1 MPDNKEELA
10 NAAPVLSE
18 MGYAL
23 DDKQPH
29 IAGERALTGPIGG
42 GHKLLLLGKDSGGAR
57 VVIKMGRDPK
67 AIAEM
72 RHERACRDLLEEI
85 RFASEVFHSPK
96 EIAFKKRGGY
106 TVLVT
111 EFVEQDSA
119 FLERPVEEKFEL
131 ALGAFKAQEGAHAAT
146 YEHARAIKG
155 TFGEMRAKEYVAKL
169 REYARE
175 AGGLDA
181 ALAFVEENAA
191 TLEQYCGFLTHWDF
205 MPQNIRVRDGKI
217 YLLDHSSLRF
227 GSKYEGWAR
236 FINFMELYNPPLAR
250 ALVRY
255 VQDNRAPEESLAL
268 KAMRAYR
275 LAELIRYYDG
285 WLGRTE
291 GNLRELAQAR
301 IVFWKSVLDAV
312 LADKEVAPELVEA
325 YKKTRDT
332 LRSEEEKERQKG
344 LH

>member
-10 NAAPVLSE
+10 NAAPVLSH

-42 GHKLLLLGKDSGGAR
+42 GHKLLLLGKGAGGAR
-57 VVIKMGRDPK
+57 VAIKMSRDPK
-67 AIAEM
+67 GIAEI
-72 RHERACRDLLEEI
+72 RHERVCRDLLERI

-96 EIAFKKRGGY
+96 EMAFMKRGGY
-106 TVLVT
+106 AVLVT
-111 EFVEQDSA
+111 EFIEQDRA
-119 FLERPVEEKFEL
+119 FLERPIEEQFAL
-131 ALGAFKAQEGAHAAT
+131 ALSAFKAQEGAHAAT

-155 TFGEMRAKEYVAKL
+155 TFGEMRSRDYLGKL

-175 AGGLDA
+175 TPGLDA
-181 ALAFVEENAA
+181 ALSFVEGSSAA
-191 TLEQYCGFLTHWDF
+191 LEQYCGFLTHWDF
-205 MPQNIRVRDGKI
+205 MPQNIRVRGGCI

-227 GSKYEGWAR
+227 GNKYEGWAR

-255 VQDNRAPEESLAL
+255 VKDNRAPEESLAL

-285 WLGRTE
+285 WLGRAE

-301 IVFWKSVLDAV
+301 IDFWKSVLSAALD
-312 LADKEVAPELVEA
+312 DREPSPELVEG
-325 YKKTRDT
+325 YKKTRDA